1 MYGIIPA
8 RLNSTRLP
16 EKALFDL
23 NNKTLIQ
30 RVYENIKKNKKLEK
44 LFVATNDKK
53 IKDNV
58 LSFGGNVIDTKK
70 NHLNGTERCFEASNK
85 VNIKDEDI
93 ILNIQCDEPT
103 IDCEAIDLIYNNF
116 KDNSKF
122 NIVTLVSSNLK
133 PNDLNDRSI
142 VKTQLNE
149 NNFALE
155 FSRKYKENLKYKHIG
170 IYAYKKHTLNKLIN
184 LKPTVN
190 EKIQKLEQLRW
201 LENDFKIKCVITNK
215 NYISINT
222 KEDIKIYKEN
232 YIL

>member
-1 MYGIIPA
+1 MKMYGIIPA

-58 LSFGGNVIDTKK
+58 LSFGGNIIDTEK

-93 ILNIQCDEPT
+93 ILNIQCD
-103 IDCEAIDLIYNNF
+103 DSC
-116 KDNSKF
+116 
-122 NIVTLVSSNLK
+122 
-133 PNDLNDRSI
+133 
-142 VKTQLNE
+142 
-149 NNFALE
+149 
-155 FSRKYKENLKYKHIG
+155 
-170 IYAYKKHTLNKLIN
+170 
-184 LKPTVN
+184 
-190 EKIQKLEQLRW
+190 
-201 LENDFKIKCVITNK
+201 
-215 NYISINT
+215 
-222 KEDIKIYKEN
+222 
-232 YIL
+232 